1 MSSVGIS
8 DSPAFLRT
16 SHRPCPDKTRS
27 TGDGIALFALEQA
40 GPPLAETDLPDIE
53 ECGET
58 VKRTGKPCLLRRG
71 HSGRH
76 RSVL

>member
-1 MSSVGIS
+1 ML
-8 DSPAFLRT
+8 P
-16 SHRPCPDKTRS
+16 HRRCIINHPKADTIPES
-27 TGDGIALFALEQA
+27 LQIALFALEQA
-40 GPPLAETDLPDIE
+40 GPPLAETDPPDIE

-58 VKRTGKPCLLRRG
+58 VKRTGKPCLLGRG